1 MIRLCHWS
9 ESGAACCDWSRSVSP
24 GDINAGHTRRRQERG
39 VAKHWTWLDCSPAS
53 SSSLWLLWLGTG
65 LVSSDSPDHTFIMR
79 LCLIPAHSSSSPDS
93 RVFPG
98 SSTSLSALMMSRHWC
113 RSAVTMVQHFLGL
126 HCLMT
131 SVRWENY
138 FHILGTNHVLVSRQ
152 IPASSVNTKWLVS
165 TMSRLGHIPSWCI
178 RARLFTSWK
187 FFQCFK
193 CSELQQMFSN
203 KQLDKL

>member
-24 GDINAGHTRRRQERG
+24 GDINAGHTRRSQERG
-39 VAKHWTWLDCSPAS
+39 VAKHWTGLTA
-53 SSSLWLLWLGTG
+53 LLHHHHHWLLCELAWSALTH
-65 LVSSDSPDHTFIMR
+65 LINTFIMR

-93 RVFPG
+93 TVFPG

-152 IPASSVNTKWLVS
+152 IPASSVNTKWLIS
-165 TMSRLGHIPSWCI
+165 SMSRLEHIPPWSI
-178 RARLFTSWK
+178 RTCPMLKVLS
-187 FFQCFK
+187 
-193 CSELQQMFSN
+193 MF
-203 KQLDKL
+203 

>member
-1 MIRLCHWS
+1 MIRHCHWS

-24 GDINAGHTRRRQERG
+24 GDINAGHTRRSQERG
-39 VAKHWTWLDCSPAS
+39 VAKHWTGLTA
-53 SSSLWLLWLGTG
+53 LLHHHHHWLLWLGTG
-65 LVSSDSPDHTFIMR
+65 LVSSDSPDQHIYHEIVSDTST
-79 LCLIPAHSSSSPDS
+79 PSSSPDS

-152 IPASSVNTKWLVS
+152 IPASSVNTKWLIS
-165 TMSRLGHIPSWCI
+165 SMSRLEHIPPWSI
-178 RARLFTSWK
+178 RTCPMLKVLS
-187 FFQCFK
+187 
-193 CSELQQMFSN
+193 MF
-203 KQLDKL
+203 